1 METTRQERERI
12 DSETSRAER
21 ELKQANA
28 ALDEQREVIG
38 LAMELLT
45 VIGESYQ
52 RVSEDTRRKFNL
64 AFFEHVIVSG
74 KEVTEAR
81 LAEPFRSVQ
90 RVPTTGIRWR

>member
-1 METTRQERERI
+1 METFRQERERI
-12 DSETSRAER
+12 DSETSGTER
-21 ELKQANA
+21 DLKQANA

-64 AFFEHVIVSG
+64 PSSSTASCLG
-74 KEVTEAR
+74 RK
-81 LAEPFRSVQ
+81 
-90 RVPTTGIRWR
+90 

>member
-1 METTRQERERI
+1 METLRQERERI
-12 DSETSRAER
+12 DSETSGAER

-45 VIGESYQ
+45 AIGESYQ
-52 RVSEDTRRKFNL
+52 RVSEDTRRKFNR
-64 AFFEHVIVSG
+64 AFFGHVIVSR
-74 KEVTEAR
+74 KEVTEAK

-90 RVPTTGIRWR
+90 GVPTTGIRWR

>member
-1 METTRQERERI
+1 METFRQERERI
-12 DSETSRAER
+12 DSETSSAER

-38 LAMELLT
+38 FAMELLT

-52 RVSEDTRRKFNL
+52 RVREDTRRKFNL
-64 AFFEHVIVSG
+64 AFFEHVIVSRE
-74 KEVTEAR
+74 EVTEAK

-90 RVPTTGIRWR
+90 GVPTTGIRWR